1 MVEIL
6 RAMIFLLEHSFFLV
20 LPFLAH
26 RALHPDF
33 ILFKLRSGHSRSVI
47 LRAFGKFRE
56 CRVTTLCGKDYLA
69 HLNLL

>member
-33 ILFKLRSGHSRSVI
+33 ILFKLRSSIYEASYYI
-47 LRAFGKFRE
+47 
-56 CRVTTLCGKDYLA
+56 
-69 HLNLL
+69 HLG

>member
-1 MVEIL
+1 
-6 RAMIFLLEHSFFLV
+6 MIFLLEHSFFLV

-47 LRAFGKFRE
+47 LPSSLP
-56 CRVTTLCGKDYLA
+56 VS
-69 HLNLL
+69 